1 MENNKQKK
9 NIILRI
15 LTSRFFWLLVV
26 LFIAFGC
33 VLSAVIKH
41 SQEEIEKAR
50 STYSGLSKTGGY
62 PFSTKVE
69 EGLYIDEYSFGS
81 YEDDQYTSRRGI
93 DVSVYQGDIDWA
105 RVKEAGVEFAMI
117 RLGFTGNDSGEM
129 FLDEYFEANVQG
141 ATEAGIDVGI
151 YYFSQARNVDEA
163 IRIFSETS
171 NPDEVLLKPYDYYK
185 EKFIETVKQLK
196 EIAPS
201 VDSVDDIQSEEEKKN
216 FVLTFRE
223 LTRILVK
230 LKIFREFKFTEEEV
244 LISNQEYLDYKSKYL
259 DTVIPK
265 DDGKKVTILDDID
278 FELELMYT
286 DKINVDYIMNLI
298 KSIDMKDLAQKDK
311 DIKDILKKLENADN
325 KDLRLKSDLIREFLN
340 SIMPKLNEE
349 DSIEE
354 NYYNF
359 LDEQRKKAIIE
370 EAKKYDIDI
379 DLLNDIISEYEY
391 SGVLDT
397 GLIKEKIDKPL
408 IEKVKITKSIKEF
421 IVNLIEKFK

>member
-141 ATEAGIDVGI
+141 ATEAGIDVGV

-163 IRIFSETS
+163 IAEAQFVCRNLVGKKITMPVAFDMEPLSGTESDRIHG
-171 NPDEVLLKPYDYYK
+171 LKMLDV
-185 EKFIETVKQLK
+185 T
-196 EIAPS
+196 EIADAFCEVVDKHGYESILYGNPS
-201 VDSVDDIQSEEEKKN
+201 WIFYHYNLSHLTHRKLWMAHYTYMSGLSGFPYEYVMWQYSDMGIVDGIEGYVDLDIQFIKK
-216 FVLTFRE
+216 
-223 LTRILVK
+223 
-230 LKIFREFKFTEEEV
+230 
-244 LISNQEYLDYKSKYL
+244 D
-259 DTVIPK
+259 
-265 DDGKKVTILDDID
+265 
-278 FELELMYT
+278 
-286 DKINVDYIMNLI
+286 
-298 KSIDMKDLAQKDK
+298 
-311 DIKDILKKLENADN
+311 ENH
-325 KDLRLKSDLIREFLN
+325 
-340 SIMPKLNEE
+340 
-349 DSIEE
+349 
-354 NYYNF
+354 
-359 LDEQRKKAIIE
+359 
-370 EAKKYDIDI
+370 
-379 DLLNDIISEYEY
+379 
-391 SGVLDT
+391 
-397 GLIKEKIDKPL
+397 
-408 IEKVKITKSIKEF
+408 
-421 IVNLIEKFK
+421 